1 MASSE
6 LIVGVSGI
14 RGIVGDSLLPEAA
27 CRFAAALG
35 AQLSGGRVLVARDSR
50 PSGDMLK
57 SAVFAGLQSVG
68 CTVEDIGICP
78 TPTVGIA
85 VRNLKA
91 AGAIMITASHNPAP
105 WNGLKLFGP
114 DGAVLPAETGQQVRM
129 LYDSGVPVRAGWSA
143 IGRVRIP
150 PDVQEDH
157 ARAVLEQIRAA
168 TIASRGIRVFL
179 DGNGG
184 AAAVL
189 S

>member
-14 RGIVGDSLLPEAA
+14 RGIIGDSLLPEAA

-35 AQLSGGRVLVARDSR
+35 SQLNGGRILVARDSR

-114 DGAVLPAETGQQVRM
+114 ADAPVAMVR
-129 LYDSGVPVRAGWSA
+129 GRH
-143 IGRVRIP
+143 RVRLL
-150 PDVQEDH
+150 VQSPKDLDLSGY
-157 ARAVLEQIRAA
+157 V
-168 TIASRGIRVFL
+168 RVWL
-179 DGNGG
+179 SSAERPKGNLRIQ
-184 AAAVL
+184 VDIDPM
-189 S
+189 SFY